1 MSRLSL
7 PSLAVVAR
15 AQKGGRGSSTRRRA
29 ARSGFGGG
37 TVVERNAI
45 FNQCRQSGDHGPINS
60 WDRQAFLTDVRYGPD
75 RPSFS
80 PAPNVIRH
88 NVIFAN
94 YGGSQGV
101 DNDDGSAWFDIHA
114 NFMWGEGLKMDYGGH
129 DSKYHGNVNVVH
141 PYDGQQCVNVWEFA
155 KSGNAPC
162 VGGEEDGACSHA
174 HMFYNN
180 TCVVLADYF
189 YGTQQQEQCT
199 ADDGTFNEDAR
210 AGMVRLHDNAYFSPN
225 GTVLLKCPDKHDE
238 VTLAFLQSGGV
249 ENRSTAA
256 PQPPDETIVQWARD
270 VVGF

>member
-1 MSRLSL
+1 M
-7 PSLAVVAR
+7 
-15 AQKGGRGSSTRRRA
+15 
-29 ARSGFGGG
+29 
-37 TVVERNAI
+37 
-45 FNQCRQSGDHGPINS
+45 
-60 WDRQAFLTDVRYGPD
+60 
-75 RPSFS
+75 
-80 PAPNVIRH
+80 
-88 NVIFAN
+88 
-94 YGGSQGV
+94 
-101 DNDDGSAWFDIHA
+101 
-114 NFMWGEGLKMDYGGH
+114 
-129 DSKYHGNVNVVH
+129 
-141 PYDGQQCVNVWEFA
+141 WEFA

-180 TCVVLADYF
+180 TCVVLEDYF